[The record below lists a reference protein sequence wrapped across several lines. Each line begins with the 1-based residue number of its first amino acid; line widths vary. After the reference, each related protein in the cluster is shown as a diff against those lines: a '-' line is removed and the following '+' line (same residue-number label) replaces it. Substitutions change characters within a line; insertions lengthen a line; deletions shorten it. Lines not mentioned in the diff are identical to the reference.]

1 MVKSGEHNRA
11 RGDIRNWPMIRST
24 RRRFRHFVTRFVA
37 PISRH
42 PAMTLITGFGLF
54 ISGSF
59 ELAEQI
65 FANFDS
71 VVGIHQGVILLGIVT
86 FLRGLADLVE
96 ASEWLSKGTDEEQAE
111 ALETASGPE
120 GPLQNAQLAELYRRF
135 G

>member
-1 MVKSGEHNRA
+1 
-11 RGDIRNWPMIRST
+11 
-24 RRRFRHFVTRFVA
+24 
-37 PISRH
+37 
-42 PAMTLITGFGLF
+42 MTLITGFGLF

-71 VVGIHQGVILLGIVT
+71 VVGIHQGVMLLGVVT

-96 ASEWLSKGTDEEQAE
+96 ASEWLSKGTDEEQDEVFENA
-111 ALETASGPE
+111 AAAADGPS
-120 GPLQNAQLAELYRRF
+120 QNPQLAELYRRF

>member
-24 RRRFRHFVTRFVA
+24 R
-37 PISRH
+37 RH